1 MRRAGFVTFK
11 LMIFAVIIIFML
23 ASQSAAAALLKQNK
37 IKIPEL
43 NNLNIYQLGEAD
55 VVISFNGKDLPEPEI
70 ILSDDILQF
79 KFINSENKL
88 NYKNYLEAVPLV
100 LDYEIKNL
108 SGDVIINIETQKPMQ
123 IHSRNRSTFRFELKD
138 NNKNNIKPL
147 KPVKNNLNLA
157 VIFPKNEKISFE
169 ANDISLKEVFALF
182 ANYINKNVIID
193 ESFPAK
199 TITMSLHDMPLYDAV
214 RNFMAANNI
223 AFRLLDNNTVVFGS
237 ADGLSHFSGAEK
249 LAKIN
254 IAYAD
259 LKEIKERLINLLN
272 LSGDKI
278 IVDTRTSDLYIKT
291 NPEKL
296 ELAKNLIQRLDSP
309 GQQVKIYARIFEFAD
324 NYDKELESAIDAVY
338 KHWQFNFT
346 PQSGGSVRYL
356 YSNPESL
363 INGVLRQFDMT
374 FRSLENKGRGRTL
387 ASPSVTALSGQEA
400 KISLTEEYP
409 YIKQHDDAGNT
420 EWGTQS
426 VGPQLLI
433 TPRVGRDNLIN
444 MKIDIQT
451 GDVIEMITGSNGEQ
465 MPRTSKRS
473 VATHLLVH
481 DGEPFVIGGLFHESN
496 TARRAGIP
504 VLSDTPLLGSLFKYK
519 IQEYNK
525 NQAVILVVP
534 YIINTWDSPIEF
546 EIVE

>member
-11 LMIFAVIIIFML
+11 LVIFAAIIIFML
-23 ASQSAAAALLKQNK
+23 ASQSAAAAPLKQNK
-37 IKIPEL
+37 IL

-70 ILSDDILQF
+70 ILSNDLLQF

-88 NYKNYLEAVPLV
+88 NYKNYDLNAVPLV
-100 LDYEIKNL
+100 LDYEIKDL
-108 SGDVIINIETQKPMQ
+108 SGDVLINIATQRPMQ

-138 NNKNNIKPL
+138 DNKNKNNIKL
-147 KPVKNNLNLA
+147 SKPVKDNLNLEI
-157 VIFPKNEKISFE
+157 IFPKNEKISFE
-169 ANDISLKEVFALF
+169 ADDISLREVFSLF
-182 ANYINKNVIID
+182 VKYINKNVIID
-193 ESFPAK
+193 ASFPVK
-199 TITMSLHDMPLYDAV
+199 NITMSLHNTPLYDAM

-237 ADGLSHFSGAEK
+237 ADGLSHFSGSEK

-259 LKEIKERLINLLN
+259 LKELQERLIKLLN
-272 LSGDKI
+272 LNGEKI
-278 IVDTRTSDLYIKT
+278 IVDNRTRDLYIKT

-296 ELAKNLIQRLDSP
+296 ALAKNLIQKLDSP
-309 GQQVKIYARIFEFAD
+309 GRQVKIYARIFEFSD
-324 NYDKELESAIDAVY
+324 NYNKELESALDAVY

-346 PQSGGSVRYL
+346 PQSGGRVRYL

-387 ASPSVTALSGQEA
+387 ASPSVTAISGQEA

-409 YIKQHDDAGNT
+409 YIKEHDEAGNT
-420 EWGTQS
+420 EWGTQT

-433 TPRVGRDNLIN
+433 TPRIGRDNLIS

-473 VATHLLVH
+473 VATNLLVH
-481 DGEPFVIGGLFHESN
+481 DGEPFVIGGLFHESEA
-496 TARRAGIP
+496 TRRAGIP

-519 IQEYNK
+519 FQEYNK
-525 NQAVILVVP
+525 NQAVILVIP
-534 YIINTWDSPIEF
+534 YIIDTQDSPIEF
-546 EIVE
+546 EIIE